1 MKAYTRV
8 LRKIAEDDFR
18 AIKAHN
24 NHKASIRTAEQ
35 NAQALADKK
44 KHYREKWERFA
55 DAAETKAQK
64 KCCER
69 MLDHIERLT
78 KV

>member
-1 MKAYTRV
+1 MKTYTRV
-8 LRKIAEDDFR
+8 LRKMEEEDFR
-18 AIKAHN
+18 AITSHN

-55 DAAETKAQK
+55 SAAETEAQK

-69 MLDHIERLT
+69 MLNHIERLT